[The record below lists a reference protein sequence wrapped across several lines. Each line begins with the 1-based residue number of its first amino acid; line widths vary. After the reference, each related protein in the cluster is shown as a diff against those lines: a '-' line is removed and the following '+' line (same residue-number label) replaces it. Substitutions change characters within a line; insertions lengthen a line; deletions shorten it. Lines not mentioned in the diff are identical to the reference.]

1 MKATHTPPIPALDTG
16 PDTGMTPAD
25 LLRNAALYLRR
36 HGRITGEFFDL
47 LADTA
52 FPPACALGAINIC
65 AHGRPILSSDDGSQD
80 ADTDAATRAMR
91 VFAAF
96 LDTDY
101 AAGVHD
107 TSAIDI
113 VSAFNDHPDT
123 TDDHLIHALTEAAD
137 DYDRTHT
144 TRGAR

>member
-1 MKATHTPPIPALDTG
+1 MKATQTPPILDLN
-16 PDTGMTPAD
+16 TGMTPAD
-25 LLRNAALYLRR
+25 LLRGAALYLRR

-80 ADTDAATRAMR
+80 NDTDAAINAMR

-101 AAGVHD
+101 NTGVND

-113 VSAFNDHPDT
+113 VSAFNDNPDT
-123 TDDHLIHALTEAAD
+123 TDDHIIHALTEAAD
-137 DYDRTHT
+137 DYDRTHHT
-144 TRGAR
+144 GGAR